1 MNRLPI
7 SVVIT
12 SIAQREIALRT
23 CDYFLKICTEVIF
36 VDEEKPT
43 LEKMEIMARLPGFV
57 YMPYASSE
65 LVQKPVSVIVYEK
78 IAMGSAR
85 ASNQYVIRA
94 NHDEV
99 YSAKGLEAALEY
111 LDSHQDFA
119 LISGQCLGF
128 QYARNKTSLAFAR
141 KYLGLSGYENV
152 FSIDERFLYHAV
164 NYVPIAHYALWRKE
178 FLGPVLQLSIRAHE
192 AISRTVFCDELVFEM
207 IAMKYGKSRSLPEL
221 FWIRNRCNGISY
233 TGRDSPDDSYAILR
247 RKLHFSLPEITNDQL
262 DQMIESF
269 EERWP
274 LIKLSKAR
282 QALLFIR
289 SKFAIRSIYRKIK
302 DLLSCVVGRIR
313 LRPQC
318 QPNNPNPDAVTLNV
332 EFESFIQTEKI
343 SYSQEDVS
351 TIVRFFQFWEPR

>member
-23 CDYFLKICTEVIF
+23 CHYFLNICTEVIF
-36 VDEEKPT
+36 VDEEKPI
-43 LEKMEIMARLPGFV
+43 LEKMEIMARPPGFV
-57 YMPYASSE
+57 YLQYASSE
-65 LVQKPVSVIVYEK
+65 LVQKPVSVIVTEK
-78 IAMGSAR
+78 IAMGCAR

-94 NHDEV
+94 NHDEI

-119 LISGQCLGF
+119 FVSGQCVGF
-128 QYARNKTSLAFAR
+128 HYDRNKTCLAFAR
-141 KYLGLSGYENV
+141 KYKGLSGYENV
-152 FSIDERFLYHAV
+152 FSIGDRFLYQSV

-178 FLGPVLQLSIRAHE
+178 FLGPALHLTTRAHE
-192 AISRTVFCDELVFEM
+192 AISQTVFCDELVFEM

-233 TGRDSPDDSYAILR
+233 TGRDFANDSYLTLR
-247 RKLHFSLPEITNDQL
+247 RKLCFSLPEINDEQL
-262 DQMIESF
+262 DLMIESF

-274 LIKLSKAR
+274 IIKFSKAR
-282 QALLFIR
+282 KALLLIR
-289 SKFAIRSIYRKIK
+289 SKFAIRSRYKKIK
-302 DLLSCVVGRIR
+302 DLLSWVVGRIR

-318 QPNNPNPDAVTLNV
+318 QPNNPNPLTLNV
-332 EFESFIQTEKI
+332 ELESFLKTEKI

-351 TIVRFFQFWEPR
+351 GIVGFCRLWEPR